1 MRFKTAKYRDMKA
14 MLNNQVGQ
22 EYQAPLMSLNGK
34 RLATARDFDPLTG
47 KLLESKVGEVMYLT
61 DEEMEEWKSRFA
73 RPDTV
78 WTVEGMK
85 STMMTRKR
93 PAPFT
98 TSTLQQEANMKLGLV
113 TSRTMYLA
121 QELYEGGYIT
131 YLRTDNP
138 NLSVEGIEC
147 AANQANR
154 AYGSDVVASV
164 VANKERK
171 NAAKASAQEAHEA
184 IRPAIVNGE
193 FVHPNI
199 VALEPGPKRDLYEM
213 IYYRTLAAVMKD
225 AKVEQKVRGAHM
237 ILLKVRWQPCLCS

>member
-1 MRFKTAKYRDMKA
+1 MKA
-14 MLNNQVGQ
+14 MLNNQGGQ
-22 EYQAPLMSLNGK
+22 GYHAPLMSLNGK
-34 RLATARDFDPLTG
+34 RLAAARDFDPLTG
-47 KLLESKVGEVMYLT
+47 KLIEAKAGEVAYLT
-61 DEEMEEWKSRFA
+61 DEEMEEWKSRFV
-73 RPDTV
+73 RPDTI
-78 WTVEGMK
+78 WTVEDMK

-138 NLSVEGIEC
+138 NLSFEGIEC
-147 AANQANR
+147 AVNQANR
-154 AYGSDVVASV
+154 AYGHDVVASL
-164 VANKERK
+164 ASNKERK

-193 FVHPNI
+193 FVHPNVVNI
-199 VALEPGPKRDLYEM
+199 EPGPKHDLYEM

-225 AKVEQKVRGAHM
+225 AKVEQKVSSVYEPYESAFAAV
-237 ILLKVRWQPCLCS
+237 LLELALHVLVGF